1 MTNATA
7 HTDRSVNAKAK
18 LLDAALAVIRTKGYS
33 GTTVDDICESAG
45 VTKGAFFH
53 HFTSKEQ
60 LAMSA
65 AGYFASMAD
74 SVFSAA
80 PYREYPDPL
89 DRVLGY
95 VDFRKAILEG
105 ELPEYTC
112 LLGTMVQETYE
123 THPAIREACAACL
136 SEHAA
141 MVEADIAQAMRKY
154 RVHGNWTAASLAYYT
169 QAVIQGAFILAKAQQ
184 SREVAVTSL
193 DHLRRYIEMLFIQPK
208 P

>member
-1 MTNATA
+1 MAGTTI
-7 HTDRSVNAKAK
+7 HTDRYRNAKAR
-18 LLDAALAVIRTKGYS
+18 LLDAALTVIRTKGYS

-53 HFTSKEQ
+53 HFNSKEQ

-105 ELPEYTC
+105 ELPEYTR

-123 THPAIREACAACL
+123 TQPAIREACAACL
-136 SEHAA
+136 GEHAA
-141 MVEADIAQAMRKY
+141 MVEAD
-154 RVHGNWTAASLAYYT
+154 
-169 QAVIQGAFILAKAQQ
+169 
-184 SREVAVTSL
+184 
-193 DHLRRYIEMLFIQPK
+193 
-208 P
+208 